1 MTDLHEQGVTDLL
14 ATFASGAADPR
25 DAVAACL
32 ARIDAT
38 DDGVHAWFRLS
49 ADAAL
54 AAAESSSKRWIDGVP
69 RPLEGVPFGVKD
81 VIDTAGVVTTAGS
94 QLYADHVPARS
105 ATAVRR
111 LEDAGAILIGK
122 TATPEFAFGDEIS
135 ETPVANPWAPDR
147 WVGGSSSGSAA
158 AVAARQVPLCLGTD
172 TGGSIRVPSSYCGV
186 TGLKPTMG
194 RVPRDGLHPVS
205 WSFDHIGPIARSVDD
220 IVAALSAL
228 AGHADE
234 DSRSS
239 RRPADEVLP
248 TPGGLDGLRVGVAG
262 GWFTGWG
269 DPAVSAARDAAVEVL
284 AGLGASVVPVDVSRA
299 EVAGTVAW
307 IITVVEFAANHEAVA
322 DDLERISASAMH
334 RFIGGARLSALD
346 YLKARQVRVEI
357 QQELTE
363 LFGEVDVIVTPATP
377 TPAPSFDPAEGFFE
391 GGDRLWLDKV
401 ARCFLIA
408 NVTGIPAMV
417 LPAGVEGGLPLSVQF
432 LGRPFDEATLLRAG
446 REFQRVTTHHLA
458 APADVLRR

>member
-1 MTDLHEQGVTDLL
+1 MTDLHDHSVIELL
-14 ATFASGAADPR
+14 AAFAGGDADPR

-38 DDGVHAWFRLS
+38 DDAVHAWFRVT

-54 AAAESSSKRWIDGVP
+54 GAAADASRRWRDGTQ

-81 VIDTAGVVTTAGS
+81 VIDTSGVVTTAGS
-94 QLYADHVPARS
+94 RLYADRVPGRS

-135 ETPVANPWAPDR
+135 ETPVANPWALDR
-147 WVGGSSSGSAA
+147 WAGGSSSGSAA

-186 TGLKPTMG
+186 TGLKPTIG

-220 IVAALSAL
+220 VVVALSVL
-228 AGHADE
+228 AGHAAE
-234 DSRSS
+234 DPRSS
-239 RRPADEVLP
+239 RRTADEILP
-248 TPGGLDGLRVGVAG
+248 TPGGLAGLRVGVAS

-269 DPAVSAARDAAVEVL
+269 DPAVTAARDSAVEVL
-284 AGLGASVVPVDVSRA
+284 EGLGASVVPVEVPRA
-299 EVAGTVAW
+299 EQAGTVAW
-307 IITVVEFAANHEAVA
+307 MITVAEFAANHEAAA
-322 DDLERISASAMH
+322 DDIDQISPSAMH

-346 YLKARQVRVEI
+346 YLKAQQVRVEI
-357 QQELTE
+357 QQELGE
-363 LFGEVDVIVTPATP
+363 LFADVDVIVTPATP
-377 TPAPSFDPAEGFFE
+377 TPAPGFDPAEGFFE

-417 LPAGVEGGLPLSVQF
+417 LPAGIERGLPLSVQF
-432 LGRPFDEATLLRAG
+432 LGRPFDEATMLRAG
-446 REFQRVTTHHLA
+446 REFQRATSHHLA
-458 APADVLRR
+458 APALQPRH